1 MVLVCLSCTLH
12 DIEVTDAAAEDSTT
26 SQATTGS
33 NHQDNAETSE
43 ERPGLDSNPEDATLA
58 TNDGNDP
65 GSGTASSLSD
75 GVNDGWIGGSC
86 HSDEDCRY
94 QGGFCLTEVDGFP
107 GGTCSLAC
115 ESQCPSPAAPTHT
128 SSGCIAID
136 KVSSREGSSC
146 IASCDPSADESGCR
160 PGYRCTRRLL
170 FQYTSRSID
179 VCLPDDVAHD
189 QEPLVAWVAEA
200 SGCLAHLATLDLPIE
215 STEHTASNP
224 ACAIEYPV
232 LFPAILN
239 GFTFFNSAGQAT
251 PLKISCRMAVALM
264 RMIDVM
270 HDLGLDNLTHL
281 GVYNC
286 KVSADGKPSRHGMG
300 NAIDVAKFHG
310 TDGTTYTIYQYY
322 FQNTDVGRMLRNI
335 AEQLHQHKVFN
346 QVLTPE
352 YNEQHANHFHLDLT
366 WPEYPNEWN
375 KH

>member
-1 MVLVCLSCTLH
+1 
-12 DIEVTDAAAEDSTT
+12 
-26 SQATTGS
+26 
-33 NHQDNAETSE
+33 
-43 ERPGLDSNPEDATLA
+43 
-58 TNDGNDP
+58 
-65 GSGTASSLSD
+65 
-75 GVNDGWIGGSC
+75 
-86 HSDEDCRY
+86 
-94 QGGFCLTEVDGFP
+94 
-107 GGTCSLAC
+107 
-115 ESQCPSPAAPTHT
+115 
-128 SSGCIAID
+128 
-136 KVSSREGSSC
+136 
-146 IASCDPSADESGCR
+146 
-160 PGYRCTRRLL
+160 
-170 FQYTSRSID
+170 
-179 VCLPDDVAHD
+179 
-189 QEPLVAWVAEA
+189 
-200 SGCLAHLATLDLPIE
+200 
-215 STEHTASNP
+215 
-224 ACAIEYPV
+224 V